1 MLLLNWLDEL
11 VLVLLLELLLEPK
24 SDFSRLVRVVV
35 LEESVVEV
43 VSASPAVAVWSGA
56 PIHSAAASRSVARR
70 CDLDGCEKEAGVG
83 MGWRWFCGAEC
94 RWPGG

>member
-43 VSASPAVAVWSGA
+43 VSA
-56 PIHSAAASRSVARR
+56 
-70 CDLDGCEKEAGVG
+70 
-83 MGWRWFCGAEC
+83 
-94 RWPGG
+94 